1 MTMDITFNIG
11 GAAGQGI
18 DTIGD
23 LLTQVFVQA
32 GFYTFTTKDFES
44 RIRGGYNF
52 TQIRVSDKPVRAS
65 VDQVD
70 VIIALS
76 KDAVVGQRNN
86 LAEGG
91 VIIFDEG
98 IEFDDLEA
106 CHFSAPLE
114 KTARDIGGNIRMM
127 NAAALGAV
135 IAVINFPFALV
146 EQVLSDIFGRKGEK
160 VVAGN
165 VEVAKAMYDLT
176 KSNFTGTCKY
186 NLETIEKGPSKDKL
200 ILTGNKALALGA
212 IAANVKWI
220 SSYPMSPSTSV
231 FIDIIAYSQQLKI
244 GAIQTEDEISS
255 LSMAI
260 GASYAGAR
268 SMVTTSGGGFALM
281 VEALGFAAMVEAP
294 VVIYNAQRPGPSTG
308 LPTRTEQADLLFMAF
323 SSQGEFP
330 RIILAPKD
338 PLEAFD
344 VATRAFNLADKFQVP
359 VMILGDQYFADSA
372 MNIPR
377 IDVSGVKRDHG
388 VLAKSGP
395 DPEYKRYLLTKDG
408 ISPRAFPG
416 DKGKTVIS
424 AGNVHREDGHITEDA
439 EMRKLM
445 VQKFM
450 NKIPAIMTDLNP
462 PERYGEVTA
471 DITLLTWGSTWGAAN
486 EAMETLAAGGT
497 SINQLHFCDVY
508 PLRTSLLRE
517 VFGQS
522 KLVIAVEQNITS
534 QFAQLVRMQT
544 GLEVTQ
550 HINKYDGRPMTPDW
564 IIRELKEGGIL

>member
-1 MTMDITFNIG
+1 MDITFNIG

-32 GFYTFTTKDFES
+32 GFYTFTIKDFES

-52 TQIRVSDKPVRAS
+52 TQIRVSDKPIYAS
-65 VDQVD
+65 VDEVD
-70 VIIALS
+70 VIIGLS
-76 KDAVVGQRNN
+76 KDAVVGKRDH
-86 LAEGG
+86 LSEGG

-98 IEFDDLEA
+98 IEFDDLES
-106 CHFSAPLE
+106 CHFPAPLE
-114 KTARDIGGNIRMM
+114 KTAREVGGNIRMM

-135 IAVINFPFALV
+135 IAVINFPFDIV
-146 EQVLSDIFGRKGEK
+146 KQVLTDIFGRKGK
-160 VVAGN
+160 KIVAGN
-165 VEVAKAMYDLT
+165 VDVAKALYDLT
-176 KSNFTGTCKY
+176 KSTFTGTCKY
-186 NLETIEKGPSKDKL
+186 NLETLEKGPSKDKL

-231 FIDIIAYSQQLKI
+231 FQDIVAYSHQLKI
-244 GAIQTEDEISS
+244 GSIQTEDEISS
-255 LSMAI
+255 LAMAT

-281 VEALGFAAMVEAP
+281 VEALGFAAMIETP

-330 RIILAPKD
+330 RIMFAPKD
-338 PLEAFD
+338 PIEAFD
-344 VATRAFNLADKFQVP
+344 VATRSFNLADKYQMP
-359 VMILGDQYFADSA
+359 VMILGDQYLADSV

-377 IDVSGVKRDHG
+377 IDVSGVKRDTG
-388 VLAKSGP
+388 KLAKPGP
-395 DPEYKRYLLTKDG
+395 DSDYKRYLLTKDG

-416 DKGKTVIS
+416 DKGKTIVS
-424 AGNVHREDGHITEDA
+424 AGNVHQEDGHITEDA
-439 EMRKLM
+439 EMRALM

-450 NKIPAIMTDLNP
+450 NKIPAIMGDLNP
-462 PERYGEVTA
+462 PKIYGEENA
-471 DITLLTWGSTWGAAN
+471 DITLLTWGTTWGAAY
-486 EAMETLAAGGT
+486 EAIQTLVARGV
-497 SINQLHFCDVY
+497 SINQLHFCDMY
-508 PLRTSLLRE
+508 PLRTMKLRE
-517 VFGQS
+517 VFAQA
-522 KLVIAVEQNITS
+522 KQVIAVEQNITS

-550 HINKYDGRPMTPDW
+550 HINKYDGRPMTPQW
-564 IIRELKEGGIL
+564 IISELEEGGIV